1 MLKVNDPSAQ
11 TNRDGL
17 CAITCSE
24 FLHDVLDVNL
34 YRFLGDEEFFRNVT
48 VPVSARDL
56 AENLHLP
63 VG

>member
-11 TNRDGL
+11 ANRDRL

-24 FLHDVLDVNL
+24 FIHDVLDVNL

-48 VPVSARDL
+48 IPVSAGDL